1 MPSLL
6 VEKLQIDASIP
17 EHADEI
23 HLIRRR
29 SHHSPFL
36 KSFEIMTDSP
46 RGIDLRINLPTVILS
61 ITNSIFFQI

>member
-6 VEKLQIDASIP
+6 VEKLQIEASIP

-36 KSFEIMTDSP
+36 KSFGIMTH
-46 RGIDLRINLPTVILS
+46 RGGWIYES
-61 ITNSIFFQI
+61 IIQLLFCQ